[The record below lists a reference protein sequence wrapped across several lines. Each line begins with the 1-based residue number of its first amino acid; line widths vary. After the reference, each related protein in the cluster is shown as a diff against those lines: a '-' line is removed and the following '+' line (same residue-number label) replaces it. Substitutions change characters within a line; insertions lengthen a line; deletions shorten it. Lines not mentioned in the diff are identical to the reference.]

1 MIFRMDTDAVRAMA
15 IRFRQTADSME
26 DSLASLTN
34 AVNSA
39 PWQSQAREEFILR
52 LASLQRSTQRSI
64 AILRMMARAADRKA
78 DQWEVIANAFNG
90 PFYHLENIWAQVR
103 DFLSS
108 GWAAIQNAISNIR
121 LPSLPAFV
129 FPSISG
135 AMIIG
140 GLSKLVPS
148 WILTPPDG
156 WWPFNREKGIE
167 QPQPPSET
175 EITDSGASTTNT
187 EGAAQPETTTIQPV
201 EPVGLSQ
208 DDAAWANETMK
219 HPQHT
224 LRYQGCLVTSVA
236 MIARL
241 HGADVTPSDVNQ
253 YMKANGGYV
262 NAEDGTPG
270 SYMGWGSAEK
280 YLESAVGVD
289 FSWQGVT
296 STNLASTLQSGQPV
310 IIHVES
316 SYSDDGHWV
325 VATGVDSN
333 GNFTTY
339 DAADGSQKT
348 FTPNQLHPKND
359 HKSFVRNG

>member
-15 IRFRQTADSME
+15 IRLRQTADSME

-78 DQWEVIANAFNG
+78 DQWETIANAFNG

-108 GWAAIQNAISNIR
+108 GWAAIQSAISNIR
-121 LPSLPAFV
+121 LPSLPTLV

-148 WILTPPDG
+148 WTFTPPG
-156 WWPFNREKGIE
+156 WWPFNREKVIE
-167 QPQPPSET
+167 QALPPSET

-187 EGAAQPETTTIQPV
+187 EGSAQPETTTIQPV

-208 DDAAWANETMK
+208 GDAAWANETMK
-219 HPQHT
+219 HPQQT
-224 LRYQGCLVTSVA
+224 LGKQGCLVTSVA

-253 YMKANGGYV
+253 YMKANGGYQ
-262 NAEDGTPG
+262 NSSDGTPG
-270 SYMGWGSAEK
+270 SYMVWGSAEK
-280 YLESAVGVD
+280 FLESAVGAD
-289 FSWQGVT
+289 FSYKGVT
-296 STNLASTLQSGQPV
+296 SAGVASTLQSGQPV
-310 IIHVES
+310 IIHVKS
-316 SYSDDGHWV
+316 NSPDGHWV
-325 VATGVDSN
+325 VASGVDSN
-333 GNFTTY
+333 GNFSAY
-339 DAADGSQKT
+339 DAATGKQVTYSPD
-348 FTPNQLHPKND
+348 QLHPKND